1 MGVLQYRWQRDPG
14 DTPDQGNM
22 PFFAELKQR
31 KVFRVAIA
39 YLVVAWLAIQVAAT
53 ILPSFEAPAWV
64 MRVVILLAAIGFP
77 IALVLAWAVD
87 LSPDGVKF
95 DTRGA
100 GTKRILAVSIILLI
114 IAFAWYF
121 RGLPTLQTGSTTADA
136 TPAAAPPERS
146 IAVLPFVNMSGDPK
160 NEYFSD
166 GLAETT
172 LDMLAQ
178 VPDLKVI
185 ARTSSFAFKGK
196 SQDMRQIGA
205 QLAAAHLL
213 EGSVQQAGDILRIT
227 VQLIKATDGTH
238 LWSRHYDRPMVD
250 LFKIQDEIAS
260 NVVKE
265 LAIALPASQQQHLTQ
280 KRTENLAAYQ
290 EYLRGNALLPG
301 RKVTEMRE
309 ALAHFEKAIELDPG
323 YARAYAV
330 AGSTQLLL
338 EDYSSATA
346 EGKAKSARYIDNALA
361 LDPSLGEAYIARA
374 SLLQNAHDLEG
385 AEQSYKRGI
394 DLAPGY
400 ATGYQWYGELL
411 LQEIA
416 DIDRAVP
423 MLKRA
428 LELDPLSPVVNAE
441 YAYGLAV
448 MGQQDQALAITAKLI
463 VDHPGFAMAHPLRRN
478 IFESRG
484 DLVGAL
490 REQQALEAT
499 DPDSIRRKVPRC
511 QTLSRFGALVEAQA
525 CLSDLKRRF
534 PALDTRNAEMN
545 FLILRGDFAGALA
558 VGLHNEQLDSWNRA
572 WLLLFNERAAEA
584 LPLLKKL
591 VPELFERPISPTT
604 DYPGDPVVVGAALLA
619 TGEADHAREALQ
631 YALKTNGVHPYNQ
644 MDFGRRWWDVYA
656 YSLLGD
662 LDQACNAL
670 QATVASGFYLDI
682 AEIDVSPWVAP
693 LRARPCYEQTLAP
706 ARAKAAEQV
715 EAARKAG
722 FL

>member
-1 MGVLQYRWQRDPG
+1 M
-14 DTPDQGNM
+14 
-22 PFFAELKQR
+22 
-31 KVFRVAIA
+31 
-39 YLVVAWLAIQVAAT
+39 
-53 ILPSFEAPAWV
+53 
-64 MRVVILLAAIGFP
+64 
-77 IALVLAWAVD
+77 
-87 LSPDGVKF
+87 
-95 DTRGA
+95 
-100 GTKRILAVSIILLI
+100 
-114 IAFAWYF
+114 
-121 RGLPTLQTGSTTADA
+121 
-136 TPAAAPPERS
+136 
-146 IAVLPFVNMSGDPK
+146 
-160 NEYFSD
+160 
-166 GLAETT
+166 
-172 LDMLAQ
+172 
-178 VPDLKVI
+178 
-185 ARTSSFAFKGK
+185 
-196 SQDMRQIGA
+196 
-205 QLAAAHLL
+205 
-213 EGSVQQAGDILRIT
+213 
-227 VQLIKATDGTH
+227 
-238 LWSRHYDRPMVD
+238 
-250 LFKIQDEIAS
+250 
-260 NVVKE
+260 
-265 LAIALPASQQQHLTQ
+265 
-280 KRTENLAAYQ
+280 
-290 EYLRGNALLPG
+290 
-301 RKVTEMRE
+301 
-309 ALAHFEKAIELDPG
+309 
-323 YARAYAV
+323 
-330 AGSTQLLL
+330 
-338 EDYSSATA
+338 
-346 EGKAKSARYIDNALA
+346 
-361 LDPSLGEAYIARA
+361 
-374 SLLQNAHDLEG
+374 
-385 AEQSYKRGI
+385 
-394 DLAPGY
+394 
-400 ATGYQWYGELL
+400 
-411 LQEIA
+411 
-416 DIDRAVP
+416 P

-670 QATVASGFYLDI
+670 QATVARGFYLDI